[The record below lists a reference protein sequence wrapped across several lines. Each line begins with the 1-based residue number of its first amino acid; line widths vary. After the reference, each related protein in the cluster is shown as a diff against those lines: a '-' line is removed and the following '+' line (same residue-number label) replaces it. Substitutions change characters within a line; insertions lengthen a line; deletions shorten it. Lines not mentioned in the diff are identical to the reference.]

1 MKKFNMIIWYSW
13 RSFALWSYHNM
24 KEIIIIFNDS
34 MLHFSCLRNIHFPN
48 YFLNSKWNSEK
59 RALNHIQG
67 VHNFDSGPPK
77 LDSLTPTFVIKDL
90 TIAWGSSYLNIFC
103 LIGKDLL
110 DPQHEEF
117 HIKTFLPLG
126 KIKMEIFHLIH
137 DKHICP

>member
-1 MKKFNMIIWYSW
+1 MIFVKEFRTLVLSQYEGNNNNIQWFNASFFLFKKYS
-13 RSFALWSYHNM
+13 FPKL
-24 KEIIIIFNDS
+24 
-34 MLHFSCLRNIHFPN
+34 FSKFKIKFR
-48 YFLNSKWNSEK
+48 KK
-59 RALNHIQG
+59 ALNHIQG

-110 DPQHEEF
+110 DPQQEKF

>member
-1 MKKFNMIIWYSW
+1 MIFVKEFRTLVLSQYEGNNNNIQWFNAS
-13 RSFALWSYHNM
+13 L
-24 KEIIIIFNDS
+24 
-34 MLHFSCLRNIHFPN
+34 SCLRNIHFPN
-48 YFLNSKWNSEK
+48 YFLNSKYNSEK